1 MSCLA
6 GAVITM
12 GVVLATRPG
21 SQVVERKAAAP
32 ATLQPITSVVWKQ
45 FPTERVA
52 AEVTPAVARLD
63 IQGPKGW
70 TQPASAVLLDDVGTL
85 VTSAELVRGSRKL
98 VVTFAGDLPH
108 PGHLAGTDT
117 QTGIAVITVKM
128 GVRHAPDLAGTRPL
142 IGEPTVMVGG
152 PGPGSSV
159 GTITTGTV
167 RSLGRQME
175 TTNGTLHDMIQ
186 MDRPV
191 LDDTTGGALVDADG
205 QVLGICIQ
213 GKTSTLGYVV
223 PVDLVRKVS
232 DALRKGGRVRWGR
245 LGVKA
250 TNLDPG
256 RAQDLG
262 IPGAAQL
269 VSVEQGSPADK
280 AGLAKGDLVTQLGM
294 TKIESV
300 TDLVAALSEH
310 HPGDDLVIEYRHG
323 ALSRS
328 AHATLSSN

>member
-1 MSCLA
+1 
-6 GAVITM
+6 M
-12 GVVLATRPG
+12 GVVLATRPD
-21 SQVVERKAAAP
+21 SQVVQRNTAQPAAM
-32 ATLQPITSVVWKQ
+32 QPITSVVWKQ

-70 TQPASAVLLDDVGTL
+70 KQPASAVLLDDVGTL

-98 VVTFAGDLPH
+98 VVTFAGELPRT
-108 PGHLAGTDT
+108 GHLAGTDA
-117 QTGIAVITVKM
+117 QTGVAVIIVKVQ
-128 GVRHAPDLAGTRPL
+128 GHRAPDLAGTRPL

-159 GTITTGTV
+159 GTITTGNV

-175 TTNGTLHDMIQ
+175 TDERTLHDMIQ

-191 LDDTTGGALVDADG
+191 LDDTTGGALADADG
-205 QVLGICIQ
+205 QILGICIQ
-213 GKTSTLGYVV
+213 GRASALGYVV
-223 PVDLVRKVS
+223 PIDLVSKVS
-232 DALRKGGRVRWGR
+232 EALRTGGRVHWGR

-250 TNLDPG
+250 TDLDPG

-262 IPGAAQL
+262 IAGAAQL
-269 VSVEQGSPADK
+269 VSVEHGSPADK
-280 AGLAKGDLVTQLGM
+280 AGLAKGDLVTRLGM

-310 HPGDDLVIEYRHG
+310 HPGDELIIEYRHG
-323 ALSRS
+323 TSWRS
-328 AHATLSSN
+328 AHATLTAN